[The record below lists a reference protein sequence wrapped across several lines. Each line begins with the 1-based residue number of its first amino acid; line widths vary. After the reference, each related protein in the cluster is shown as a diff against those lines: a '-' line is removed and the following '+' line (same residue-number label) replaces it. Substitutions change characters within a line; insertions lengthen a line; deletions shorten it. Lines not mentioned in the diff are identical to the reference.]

1 MTIEMQRKNYFRS
14 DAEIMVAGRKYS
26 LSLAEQNALVSRLN
40 YWHGE
45 GDPST
50 WLAVSTFLAVR
61 SKYPNVA
68 DETGLALAAL
78 ALGVSRDALV
88 GLIRWHENYMQWHDG
103 DETYQVLASTPD
115 SSANTNDR

>member
-1 MTIEMQRKNYFRS
+1 MQRKNYFRS
-14 DAEIMVAGRKYS
+14 NAEIIVAGRKYS

-45 GDPST
+45 GNPST

-61 SKYPNVA
+61 HKYPNVA
-68 DETGLALAAL
+68 EETVLALAAL

-88 GLIRWHENYMQWHDG
+88 GLIRWHENYMRWHDG
-103 DETYQVLASTPD
+103 DETYQILAPTPD
-115 SSANTNDR
+115 VSADAKE

>member
-1 MTIEMQRKNYFRS
+1 MQRKKNYFRS
-14 DAEIMVAGRKYS
+14 DAEIIVAGIKYS

-40 YWHGE
+40 YWHSE

-68 DETGLALAAL
+68 DETVLALAAP
-78 ALGVSRDALV
+78 ALGVSQDALV
-88 GLIRWHENYMQWHDG
+88 GLIRWHENYMRWHDG

-115 SSANTNDR
+115 SSADTKK